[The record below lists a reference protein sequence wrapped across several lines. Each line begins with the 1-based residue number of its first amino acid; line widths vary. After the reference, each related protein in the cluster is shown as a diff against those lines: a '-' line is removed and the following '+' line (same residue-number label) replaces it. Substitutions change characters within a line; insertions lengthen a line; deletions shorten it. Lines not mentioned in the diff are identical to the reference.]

1 MRKGPVL
8 RSLSARAV
16 SAVMV
21 AGLILAG
28 CTSSPAPKADVTEEA
43 PVLGEID
50 TSSSPVSQRQLARL
64 KVPDAGDLL
73 GKSETDVTELF
84 GAPTLA
90 REETNA
96 KVWQYA
102 HGACILFFY
111 LYEDPMTARYAV
123 THVDARGPKQGAAP
137 TQDCV
142 AHAFKSHYV
151 AKASL

>member
-1 MRKGPVL
+1 MGKGPIL
-8 RSLSARAV
+8 RSLHARALPI
-16 SAVMV
+16 AMMT
-21 AGLILAG
+21 GLLLAG
-28 CTSSPAPKADVTEEA
+28 CASPAPKADLADDT

-50 TSSSPVSQRQLARL
+50 TSSSRVSQRQLARL
-64 KVPDAGDLL
+64 KVPNADQLL
-73 GKSETDVTELF
+73 GKTETDVTELF

-111 LYEDPMTARYAV
+111 LYEDPLTARYAV